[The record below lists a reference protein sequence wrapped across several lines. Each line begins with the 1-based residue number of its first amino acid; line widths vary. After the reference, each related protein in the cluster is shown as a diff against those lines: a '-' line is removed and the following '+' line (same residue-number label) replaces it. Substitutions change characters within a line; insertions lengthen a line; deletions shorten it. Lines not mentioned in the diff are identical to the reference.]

1 MPGYIIYKG
10 PSKIDGSPIIVV
22 AIMNSTNAKT
32 GGKNGQM
39 IQTYILQDNGKSPM
53 ENSREGLDYSICGDC
68 KHRGT
73 PAPEKVSGVA
83 RGRSCYVTLHHGPLQ
98 VWKAYTRGSY
108 PEMLTRQA
116 RLFLA
121 VGYNVRLGTYGD
133 PLAVPGSVWRDLL
146 AGATGSTGYTHASGI
161 LPGSNIS
168 RVMLSA
174 DTPEQAQNAHNN
186 GLRTFRVIPIKTWNE
201 QGKGSLL
208 DNEILCPASKEAGQR
223 TTCNDCKLCSGQD
236 IKAKSIAIPAHG
248 IGRAYA

>member
-10 PSKIDGSPIIVV
+10 PSKIDGSPIVVV
-22 AIMNSTNAKT
+22 AVLASSNPKT
-32 GGKNGQM
+32 GDM
-39 IQTYILQDNGKSPM
+39 IQTYILQDNGMSPM
-53 ENSREGLDYSICGDC
+53 ENSRQGLDYSICGDC
-68 KHRGT
+68 KHRGS
-73 PAPEKVSGVA
+73 PAPEKASGVA

-108 PEMLTRQA
+108 PEMLTRQE
-116 RLFLA
+116 RVFLA

-133 PLAVPGSVWRDLL
+133 PLAVPGNVWRDLL

-168 RVMLSA
+168 RVMISA
-174 DTPEQAQNAHNN
+174 DTPEQAQVAHTK
-186 GLRTFRVIPIKTWNE
+186 GLRTFRVIPIKTWTQ
-201 QGKGSLL
+201 QGRDSLL
-208 DNEILCPASKEAGQR
+208 QSEILCPASKEAGYR